1 VKHSEGYKAPQSAG
15 RAMSR
20 KAGGGD
26 AHPRAV
32 TCGFP
37 LVVEEEAEQDQEVEG
52 SNGDG
57 PEIRRYNPRR
67 GLLLCGLE
75 TER

>member
-1 VKHSEGYKAPQSAG
+1 
-15 RAMSR
+15 MSQT
-20 KAGGGD
+20 AGGGE

-37 LVVEEEAEQDQEVEG
+37 LVVEKEAEQDQEVEG
-52 SNGDG
+52 NNRDG

-67 GLLLCGLE
+67 GLLPCGLE